1 MGFSWI
7 LCLHLFC
14 LFLCGPS
21 MYNRYS
27 IRPQVL
33 FRRNW
38 WFDGYSGI
46 DLVCLW
52 EEVSPGS
59 FYATIL
65 DLVWA
70 ILKINEDVRN

>member
-1 MGFSWI
+1 MVL
-7 LCLHLFC
+7 LCTIGIQSDLKSC
-14 LFLCGPS
+14 LGGIGP
-21 MYNRYS
+21 Y
-27 IRPQVL
+27 V
-33 FRRNW
+33 
-38 WFDGYSGI
+38 GT
-46 DLVCLW
+46 DLVCSW